1 MEKAYAYLRVSSK
14 GQIDGDGFS
23 RQQTAIEEYC
33 RRHGMEIVEVYRE
46 KGISGTKDQNDRPAF
61 QDMVAAIL
69 RNGVRTIIIEGMDR
83 LAREYRIQET
93 LIIYLASKGIKL
105 VSARTEEDV
114 TEAVMS
120 DPMRKALVQ
129 IQGVFAELEKNL
141 LTKKLRSARERK
153 RAATGKCEGRKGYGE
168 IMPEVVK
175 EIKRL
180 RRARKGMP
188 RRTYGAIA
196 NELNSQGM
204 VTMTGGMFN
213 ANIVRNIVTPR
224 R

>member
-1 MEKAYAYLRVSSK
+1 M
-14 GQIDGDGFS
+14 
-23 RQQTAIEEYC
+23 
-33 RRHGMEIVEVYRE
+33 
-46 KGISGTKDQNDRPAF
+46 
-61 QDMVAAIL
+61 
-69 RNGVRTIIIEGMDR
+69 RTIIIEGMDR

-153 RAATGKCEGRKGYGE
+153 RVATGKCEGRKGYGE
-168 IMPEVVK
+168 EMPEVVK

-196 NELNSQGM
+196 NELNEQGAGFH
-204 VTMTGGMFN
+204 VPRNCLAVHRHGNGGHWYSSPNCQGLAGLERSPPGAVLLTACLSLYKQFHGHYLSRQDGN
-213 ANIVRNIVTPR
+213 A
-224 R
+224 